1 VPAFIAE
8 RLREEFSVTVRQAWE
23 LGGSYHATPGVTPEL
38 VWPFAVEVEADAA
51 CDSRLRWLPL
61 EVLIGELDSVRDAH
75 LLVVAWRLAHALG
88 VLG

>member
-1 VPAFIAE
+1 
-8 RLREEFSVTVRQAWE
+8 
-23 LGGSYHATPGVTPEL
+23 
-38 VWPFAVEVEADAA
+38 VEVEADAA

>member
-1 VPAFIAE
+1 MEI
-8 RLREEFSVTVRQAWE
+8 
-23 LGGSYHATPGVTPEL
+23 
-38 VWPFAVEVEADAA
+38 EADAA

-61 EVLIGELDSVRDAH
+61 ETLISRLDDVMDAH